1 MFFTKP
7 IKQLADK
14 LWYLHQDVEVEYFI
28 PDYFFIGGF
37 DVSTDKIAE
46 ALQGEKPVQEMID
59 GMKDLI
65 KQYEA
70 DRDVLR
76 FHFHDLPEI
85 LEKLKDR
92 QLDRTKFTAEP
103 SFTVKHKYFITED
116 EKNRLVA
123 SGSNVVG
130 GKKRI
135 AKFFKEPHTAKEKAD
150 FLKNE
155 YGIGGSGRS
164 GYNTWHDSKGLVL
177 TKGDLSRPD
186 AQVTMKWNEVAERV
200 SKLVAQNRFITQKD
214 IDDEIRYAKRVI
226 ANASDNPLEE
236 QSIKQAKAV
245 LEEYGIELE
254 EKSEPVPELAEETVS
269 DVMEEIEEYN
279 DDEIKL
285 KVGDKIELDDGV
297 FEITEISDSIDDTK
311 YQLRDLGSIY
321 PIFRVM
327 YETEIYENG
336 FALVDEAPEKE
347 SVINEPAPN
356 ISEVPELNGEKHD
369 FTITDENLGV
379 GGAKSKFK
387 ANVEAIKLLNELEF
401 ENRRATPK
409 EQEVLSKYVGWGGL
423 AQAFDENNSAWSSE
437 FTELY
442 MLLSPDEYESAKA
455 STLNAHYTSPTV
467 INAMYEGLENLGFKG
482 GNVLEPAMGVGN
494 FFGVMPEEMR
504 SGKLYGVE
512 LDSISGRIA
521 KQLYQN
527 ADIQIS
533 GFEKTS
539 FPDNFF
545 DVAVG
550 NVPFGQYKLAEKRY
564 DKLNLNIHDY
574 FFAKSLDKV
583 RAGGVVAFVTSK
595 GTLDKANP
603 QFRKYLAQRA
613 ELLGAI
619 RLPNNAFKDN
629 AGTEVTSD
637 IIFLQKRD
645 KMLDIEPDWVR
656 LGQTEDGVPVN
667 KYFEQ
672 HPEMVLGEM
681 KQGVE
686 FSMYGNADETA
697 CVPIEGASLKEQLKE
712 AIANIHGTCRICL
725 M

>member
-1 MFFTKP
+1 
-7 IKQLADK
+7 
-14 LWYLHQDVEVEYFI
+14 
-28 PDYFFIGGF
+28 
-37 DVSTDKIAE
+37 
-46 ALQGEKPVQEMID
+46 
-59 GMKDLI
+59 
-65 KQYEA
+65 
-70 DRDVLR
+70 
-76 FHFHDLPEI
+76 
-85 LEKLKDR
+85 
-92 QLDRTKFTAEP
+92 
-103 SFTVKHKYFITED
+103 
-116 EKNRLVA
+116 
-123 SGSNVVG
+123 
-130 GKKRI
+130 
-135 AKFFKEPHTAKEKAD
+135 
-150 FLKNE
+150 
-155 YGIGGSGRS
+155 
-164 GYNTWHDSKGLVL
+164 
-177 TKGDLSRPD
+177 
-186 AQVTMKWNEVAERV
+186 
-200 SKLVAQNRFITQKD
+200 
-214 IDDEIRYAKRVI
+214 
-226 ANASDNPLEE
+226 
-236 QSIKQAKAV
+236 
-245 LEEYGIELE
+245 
-254 EKSEPVPELAEETVS
+254 
-269 DVMEEIEEYN
+269 
-279 DDEIKL
+279 
-285 KVGDKIELDDGV
+285 
-297 FEITEISDSIDDTK
+297 
-311 YQLRDLGSIY
+311 
-321 PIFRVM
+321 
-327 YETEIYENG
+327 
-336 FALVDEAPEKE
+336 
-347 SVINEPAPN
+347 
-356 ISEVPELNGEKHD
+356 
-369 FTITDENLGV
+369 
-379 GGAKSKFK
+379 
-387 ANVEAIKLLNELEF
+387 
-401 ENRRATPK
+401 
-409 EQEVLSKYVGWGGL
+409 
-423 AQAFDENNSAWSSE
+423 
-437 FTELY
+437 

-712 AIANIHGTCRICL
+712 AIANIHGTIPEVEQENTEKVAESIPADPNVRNFSYAVVDDKLYFRENSRMFLKDDLPKATEERIKGMCEL
-725 M
+725 RDCVRTLIDY

>member
-1 MFFTKP
+1 M
-7 IKQLADK
+7 Q
-14 LWYLHQDVEVEYFI
+14 
-28 PDYFFIGGF
+28 
-37 DVSTDKIAE
+37 SS
-46 ALQGEKPVQEMID
+46 
-59 GMKDLI
+59 
-65 KQYEA
+65 
-70 DRDVLR
+70 
-76 FHFHDLPEI
+76 
-85 LEKLKDR
+85 LKS
-92 QLDRTKFTAEP
+92 RTQQ
-103 SFTVKHKYFITED
+103 
-116 EKNRLVA
+116 
-123 SGSNVVG
+123 
-130 GKKRI
+130 
-135 AKFFKEPHTAKEKAD
+135 KEKAD

-177 TKGDLSRPD
+177 KKGNLSNPD
-186 AQVTMKWNEVAERV
+186 AEVTMKWNEVAERV
-200 SKLVAQNRFITQKD
+200 SRLVAQNRFITQKD

-254 EKSEPVPELAEETVS
+254 EKSEPTEETVS
-269 DVMEEIEEYN
+269 EVAEEAEEY
-279 DDEIKL
+279 DDGEEFTL
-285 KVGDKIELDDGV
+285 KVGDKIELDDGIYQIMDIV
-297 FEITEISDSIDDTK
+297 DGIDDTI
-311 YQLRDLGSIY
+311 YQLADMEGESYKGYAIS
-321 PIFRVM
+321 
-327 YETEIYENG
+327 ETELYENG

-347 SVINEPAPN
+347 IVTITPAPN

-387 ANVEAIKLLNELEF
+387 ANVEAIKLLNVLEF
-401 ENRRATPK
+401 ENRRATPE

-442 MLLSPDEYESAKA
+442 TLLSPDEYESAKA

-564 DKLNLNIHDY
+564 DKLNLNIHDH

-595 GTLDKANP
+595 GTLDKTNP

-645 KMLDIEPDWVR
+645 KMLDIEPDWVH
-656 LGQTEDGVPVN
+656 LGQTENGVPVN

-686 FSMYGNADETA
+686 FSMYGNAEETA

-712 AIANIHGTCRICL
+712 AIANIQGTIPEVEQENTEKVAESIPADPNVRNFSYAVVDDKLYFRENSRMFLKDDLPKATEERIKGMCEL
-725 M
+725 RDCVRTLIDYQLNEYSDYDIRSQQTELNRVYDDFTKKYGLINSVGNARAFSEDSSYYLLSSL